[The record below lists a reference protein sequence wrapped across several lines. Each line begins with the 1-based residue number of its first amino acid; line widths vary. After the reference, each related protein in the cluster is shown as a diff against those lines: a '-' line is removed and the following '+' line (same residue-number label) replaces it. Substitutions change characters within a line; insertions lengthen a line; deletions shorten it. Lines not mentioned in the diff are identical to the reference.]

1 MKNKT
6 IRSLFLCLLISSFAA
21 AQTSTTSGSTT
32 TKKSSTTTQS
42 TRPRR
47 ATTPVRTAAQS
58 VQDTIRTITIP
69 AGTPVTIRVNENL
82 TSETAQSGDRF
93 TGVTTEDITVNGTTV
108 FPRGSDVTGR
118 VMNAKPSGRLSDS
131 GTLELRLQTIR
142 SGDNAAALST
152 ESFLVQGQ
160 SHTKSNTTKIGGG
173 AAIGAVIGAIAGGG
187 KGAAIG
193 TVVGGAA
200 GTGAAAATG
209 KQEAKVES
217 EAVLKFVTSAD
228 ATIGQASQ
236 IMQQAD
242 REPVLQTRSD
252 SDTTTSQNT
261 TNSSYPNSNT
271 SQNTTTNTNSY
282 PNTSSNTQTGSNT
295 NTQTTTSTSTNTNVN
310 TNTLFSAYERRAIRS
325 CVADNAAS
333 LPLEARNRGQLT
345 SSQAQQVVRGGTLPA
360 DWVKRVRTLP
370 YACEKQLPQLTGDQE
385 RVIYSGRV
393 MLIDGNNHIYD
404 VFDLEQ

>member
-1 MKNKT
+1 MKNKA
-6 IRSLFLCLLISSFAA
+6 IRSLFLCFLISSFAA
-21 AQTSTTSGSTT
+21 AQTSTNTGSTT
-32 TKKSSTTTQS
+32 TKSSTSTQS

-58 VQDTIRTITIP
+58 VQDTIRTVTIP
-69 AGTPVTIRVNENL
+69 AGTSVTVRINENL

-118 VMNAKPSGRLSDS
+118 VMSAKPSGRLSDS
-131 GTLELRLQTIR
+131 GTLELRLNTIR
-142 SGDNAAALST
+142 SGNDAAALST

-228 ATIGQASQ
+228 STIGQASQ

-242 REPVLQTRSD
+242 REPVLQNRD
-252 SDTTTSQNT
+252 SGTTTST
-261 TNSSYPNSNT
+261 SPSST
-271 SQNTTTNTNSY
+271 SSQTTTSSY
-282 PNTSSNTQTGSNT
+282 PNTSTGTNTQTGT
-295 NTQTTTSTSTNTNVN
+295 NTTTQTSTSTSTSTSTNTM
-310 TNTLFSAYERRAIRS
+310 FSAYERRAIRN
-325 CVADNAAS
+325 CIADNAAS

-345 SSQAQQVVRGGTLPA
+345 SSQAQQVVRGGTLPT

-393 MLIDGNNHIYD
+393 LLIDGNNHIYD